1 MLSCNSSTNDSR
13 KLLSKNVHI
22 FTKSY
27 QIIKIKGVDINAH
40 DVIKTVCGEVL
51 IIVDDKT
58 KSNCNETGYNQTK
71 KIMSV
76 AILKKVY
83 FIKIPRVFCSNQFN
97 FNIHSM
103 RNIKLIFIWM
113 MEKSNYTLY

>member
-1 MLSCNSSTNDSR
+1 MIRKILHVSIHHCLFVILQHLE

-97 FNIHSM
+97 FN
-103 RNIKLIFIWM
+103 
-113 MEKSNYTLY
+113 